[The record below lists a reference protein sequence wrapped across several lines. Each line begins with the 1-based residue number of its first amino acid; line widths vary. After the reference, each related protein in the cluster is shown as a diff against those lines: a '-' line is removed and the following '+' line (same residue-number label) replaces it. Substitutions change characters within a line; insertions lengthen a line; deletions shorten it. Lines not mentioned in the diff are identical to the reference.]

1 MVVDTTKNAE
11 FISAEDM
18 RKAKE
23 LYGFKKAQELKE
35 QVMASDFYKEIS
47 ERIKEAA
54 AEGSSL
60 IEVYSISKEEI
71 AGYMDNHSLVPSE
84 RLRFTDKQNDVFL
97 ALRDFGKFH
106 VGLSSLPFAYEDGT
120 ISEVAKCTIHW

>member
-18 RKAKE
+18 RSAKE
-23 LYGFKKAQELKE
+23 LYSLKKAQELKE
-35 QVMASDFYKEIS
+35 HVMESDFYKEIS

-54 AEGSSL
+54 TSGSSL
-60 IEVYSISKEEI
+60 VEVYSITMEEI
-71 AGYMDNHSLVPSE
+71 AEYMDKHSIVPSE
-84 RLRFTDKQNDVFL
+84 RLRFTNEQNDVFL
-97 ALRDFGKFH
+97 GLRNFGGFH
-106 VGLSSLPFAYEDGT
+106 VGITSLPFAYEDGS